1 MLEDQEMINYDRTLR
16 DIQQLR
22 KLIKRYPDEAIK
34 IIRAL
39 PSNVSGLSN
48 DETMRRIQLGQGLE
62 NISEKEKLKGITTE
76 IRP

>member
-1 MLEDQEMINYDRTLR
+1 MLEDQEMINYDRTLI
-16 DIQQLR
+16 DIKQLR

-48 DETMRRIQLGQGLE
+48 DETMRRIQLGQDLE

-76 IRP
+76 IKP